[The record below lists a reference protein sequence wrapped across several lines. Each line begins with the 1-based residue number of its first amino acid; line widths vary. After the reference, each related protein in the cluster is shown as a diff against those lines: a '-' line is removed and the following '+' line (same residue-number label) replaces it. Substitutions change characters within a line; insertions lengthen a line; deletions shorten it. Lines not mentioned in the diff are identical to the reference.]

1 MQLPFSVEEF
11 LGVFRHY
18 NAVIGIAPF
27 VLLSLAVAMIAL
39 AQSQFTWRHRAITA
53 GLGLLWLWAGAVYHW
68 KFFAQINPAAKLFG
82 GLFVLQAVILFT
94 SAARDRMRFV
104 PRAWGAGWALIV
116 YGLVVYPVLGFFSG
130 HGYPNGPSFGAPCP
144 VTIFFCGMM
153 LWVQQRPL
161 AVLAIPLAWTVVGT
175 SAALQLG
182 MREDF
187 GLVVAGVLLLI
198 DAIRHRSTSATPA
211 TR

>member
-1 MQLPFSVEEF
+1 MQLPFSVEDF
-11 LGVFRHY
+11 LGVFRDY
-18 NAVIGIAPF
+18 NAAIGIAPF
-27 VLLSLAVAMIAL
+27 VLLSLAVAMVAL
-39 AQSQFTWRHRAITA
+39 AQSRFTWRHRAITA

-68 KFFAQINPAAKLFG
+68 EFFAQINPVAKLFG
-82 GLFVLQAVILFT
+82 ALFGLQAVILFA
-94 SAARDRMRFV
+94 SAARNRLRFV

-116 YGLVVYPVLGFFSG
+116 YGLVAYPVLGFLSG

-153 LWVQQRPL
+153 FWVQQRPL
-161 AVLAIPLAWTVVGT
+161 AVLAIPLAWTAVGT

-182 MREDF
+182 IREDL
-187 GLVVAGVLLLI
+187 GLAVAGLLLTI
-198 DAIRHRSTSATPA
+198 DAMRRRSTAATPA